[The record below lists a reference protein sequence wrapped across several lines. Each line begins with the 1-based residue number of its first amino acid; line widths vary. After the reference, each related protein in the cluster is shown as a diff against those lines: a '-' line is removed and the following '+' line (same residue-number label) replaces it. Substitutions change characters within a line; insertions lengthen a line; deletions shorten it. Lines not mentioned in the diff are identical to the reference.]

1 MELRA
6 EHLFSAP
13 PQKVARAMV
22 DPVFAS
28 GWDQILDVAAVEVL
42 DHGSDGESVW
52 LAARLT
58 YGGSLDPLAARV
70 LGSSRPTWV
79 QTYRIDL
86 AAGHGRLV
94 IEPDHH
100 ASLLQC
106 EARVTL
112 VEVDGGRTRRQLSG
126 DLTVG
131 VPLLGGRAARA
142 LAPAIEARI
151 DAEAQLLECWLTRG

>member
-22 DPVFAS
+22 DPEFAS

-58 YGGSLDPLAARV
+58 YGGSL
-70 LGSSRPTWV
+70 
-79 QTYRIDL
+79 
-86 AAGHGRLV
+86 
-94 IEPDHH
+94 
-100 ASLLQC
+100 
-106 EARVTL
+106 
-112 VEVDGGRTRRQLSG
+112 
-126 DLTVG
+126 
-131 VPLLGGRAARA
+131 
-142 LAPAIEARI
+142 APAIEARI